1 MLKEWCQSVGA
12 DTRRSLLILDIPEEC
27 QEGEFQEAVQA
38 SLQPLG
44 SYRVLCR
51 AFRKEL
57 GTRVALV
64 EFAERLNR
72 NLIPQAIAG
81 SGALWPV
88 AFLPHAREAEA
99 QDSPG
104 GALPEG
110 HGASGGAA
118 AGEGGAP
125 AEAGAGAEA
134 GLSGE
139 EGASGEEEGAGISG
153 AEGAEGEAG
162 GVGAAGGAMGGAG
175 APGAPG
181 AAGEAR
187 VSDEE
192 GAGGDMGFAG
202 VMGVVSVAGAAG
214 EAGVPGEEG
223 AFDAAR
229 GTDASGA
236 WAQQWSQAL
245 QPILENMAY
254 QELRPFS
261 GREEPGCG
269 EESFES
275 WLDHANDMLYLW
287 RYISER
293 ERRRRL
299 VESLGGPA
307 LDLLCGLLEEHPDT
321 PAQDC
326 LGALVQVFGNK
337 DTRMTARL
345 KFLTCSQRPRET
357 LFAYVMRLEGLL
369 QMAMEKG
376 AIHPAVADQ
385 VRARQVLMR
394 ARPNRVLQNNLR
406 RLRLERRPP
415 GFVGL
420 LRLVRET
427 EAWEAGLARNERA
440 HGEVGARGQSGGLA
454 VAQAVCAHGAA
465 AAESAPAAEG
475 APQGP
480 AGSDGARGAAV
491 CAHGDGAAAE
501 PDPDQ
506 TADTDDATR
515 AAASPGTREATA
527 REGEDATVPA
537 GLSQAASTEAPG
549 APGLAQM
556 GLACGEGPGGPG
568 WEPQSLLRAAEQ
580 EAEESQQYHLGELE
594 DIVEN
599 ILESEEEEEDDD
611 DEDELG
617 QPKAR
622 CQQKRVD
629 DEDDDDE

>member
-1 MLKEWCQSVGA
+1 MPPPPTPTAKVLEMLKEWCQSVGA

-44 SYRVLCR
+44 R
-51 AFRKEL
+51 
-57 GTRVALV
+57 
-64 EFAERLNR
+64 
-72 NLIPQAIAG
+72 
-81 SGALWPV
+81 
-88 AFLPHAREAEA
+88 
-99 QDSPG
+99 
-104 GALPEG
+104 
-110 HGASGGAA
+110 
-118 AGEGGAP
+118 
-125 AEAGAGAEA
+125 
-134 GLSGE
+134 
-139 EGASGEEEGAGISG
+139 
-153 AEGAEGEAG
+153 
-162 GVGAAGGAMGGAG
+162 
-175 APGAPG
+175 
-181 AAGEAR
+181 
-187 VSDEE
+187 
-192 GAGGDMGFAG
+192 
-202 VMGVVSVAGAAG
+202 
-214 EAGVPGEEG
+214 
-223 AFDAAR
+223 
-229 GTDASGA
+229 
-236 WAQQWSQAL
+236 
-245 QPILENMAY
+245 
-254 QELRPFS
+254 
-261 GREEPGCG
+261 REEPGCG

-385 VRARQVLMR
+385 
-394 ARPNRVLQNNLR
+394 
-406 RLRLERRPP
+406 
-415 GFVGL
+415 
-420 LRLVRET
+420 
-427 EAWEAGLARNERA
+427 
-440 HGEVGARGQSGGLA
+440 
-454 VAQAVCAHGAA
+454 AVCAHGAA
-465 AAESAPAAEG
+465 AAESALAAEG

-480 AGSDGARGAAV
+480 AGSEGARGAAV

-506 TADTDDATR
+506 TGETDDATR

-527 REGEDATVPA
+527 REGEDAAVPA
-537 GLSQAASTEAPG
+537 GLRQAASTEAPG
-549 APGLAQM
+549 APSLAQM

-568 WEPQSLLRAAEQ
+568 WEPQSLLQAAEQ

-611 DEDELG
+611 EEDELG
-617 QPKAR
+617 QI
-622 CQQKRVD
+622 
-629 DEDDDDE
+629 